1 MVMNKS
7 IVVAALLLLVLF
19 LPACG
24 SPQKIYMCQDG
35 TIAGNQQITEKD
47 VLYICPDGRETSNPQ
62 QCSFTLPVAV
72 TQKDAEQKA
81 TSFVQGH
88 VQANGWQ
95 TTLVNVYRLEDDYQA
110 QLVVSKF
117 NEPSYETIVLIDGT
131 TGVATCTENCDY
143 LS

>member
-1 MVMNKS
+1 
-7 IVVAALLLLVLF
+7 
-19 LPACG
+19 
-24 SPQKIYMCQDG
+24 MCQDG
-35 TIAGNQQITEKD
+35 SVAGNQEITEKD
-47 VLYICPDGRETSNPQ
+47 VLYVCPDGQETSNPQ
-62 QCSFTLPVAV
+62 RCSFTLPVSI

-88 VQANGWQ
+88 VQTNGWQ

-117 NEPSYETIVLIDGT
+117 NEPSYETIVLIDGN
-131 TGVATCTENCDY
+131 TGAVTCTENCDY